1 MPKRD
6 KLKEELGWL
15 KIVFGIF
22 IATNLLL
29 IAWFV
34 QKYMTQGIYLNI
46 LNGVA
51 IILVTIAVI
60 FINKT
65 AYKKIDE
72 IGDIK

>member
-1 MPKRD
+1 MPKLD

-15 KIVFGIF
+15 KVVFGIF
-22 IATNLLL
+22 IATNLSL
-29 IAWFV
+29 IAWLV
-34 QKYMTQGIYLNI
+34 QRYMTQGIYLNI

-60 FINKT
+60 LINKT
-65 AYKKIDE
+65 AYRKIDE

>member
-1 MPKRD
+1 MPKLD

-22 IATNLLL
+22 IATSLSL

-51 IILVTIAVI
+51 IILVTVAVI

>member
-1 MPKRD
+1 M
-6 KLKEELGWL
+6 
-15 KIVFGIF
+15 FGIF
-22 IATNLLL
+22 IAINLSL

-46 LNGVA
+46 LNSVA

-60 FINKT
+60 FIKKT

>member
-1 MPKRD
+1 MPKLD

-15 KIVFGIF
+15 KVVFGIF
-22 IATNLLL
+22 IATNLSL
-29 IAWFV
+29 IAWLV
-34 QKYMTQGIYLNI
+34 QSYANQSIYLNI
-46 LNGVA
+46 LNGIA
-51 IILVTIAVI
+51 IICVTVAVI